1 MSLLPFGFNPHTH
14 AGCDRWRTGWLCLP
28 AVSIHT
34 PTQGV
39 TLVMCYGTP
48 CIRVSIHTPTQGVTV
63 LCPDHVNDLLVS
75 IHTPTQGVTPYWL
88 SLTRSGSFN
97 PHTHAGCD
105 PGCSISPWS
114 SWSFNPHTHAG
125 CDSLSKVYDKRLQ
138 VSIHTPTQGV
148 TYTRYSQ
155 FTTIRFQSTHPRR
168 V

>member
-1 MSLLPFGFNPHTH
+1 MLWHTMYSSFNPHTH
-14 AGCDRWRTGWLCLP
+14 AGCDCIYNCACG
-28 AVSIHT
+28 
-34 PTQGV
+34 
-39 TLVMCYGTP
+39 YGY
-48 CIRVSIHTPTQGVTV
+48 VSIHTPTQGVTV

-88 SLTRSGSFN
+88 SLSRSGSFN

-148 TYTRYSQ
+148 TQEQNTL
-155 FTTIRFQSTHPRR
+155 IWQSPVSIHTPTQG
-168 V
+168 VTLGG